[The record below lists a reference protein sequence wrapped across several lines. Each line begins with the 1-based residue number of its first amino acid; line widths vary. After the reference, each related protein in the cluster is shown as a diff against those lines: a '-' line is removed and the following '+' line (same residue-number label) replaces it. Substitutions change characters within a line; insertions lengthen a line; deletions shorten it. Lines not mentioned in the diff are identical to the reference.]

1 MKDQHYVTW
10 SCESIENMITN
21 PYISSIVNQ
30 NVLNEQENKKTRN
43 PLIFD
48 SCIHM
53 TEENV
58 SLTICPIL
66 PAGGR

>member
-1 MKDQHYVTW
+1 
-10 SCESIENMITN
+10 MISN
-21 PYISSIVNQ
+21 PCISPIVNQ
-30 NVLNEQENKKTRN
+30 NVLNEQANKKARN

-48 SCIHM
+48 SCIHV

>member
-1 MKDQHYVTW
+1 
-10 SCESIENMITN
+10 MIFN
-21 PYISSIVNQ
+21 PYISPIVNQ
-30 NVLNEQENKKTRN
+30 NVLNEQANKKTRN

-48 SCIHM
+48 SYIHVI
-53 TEENV
+53 EENV

>member
-1 MKDQHYVTW
+1 MNQHYVK
-10 SCESIENMITN
+10 SIKNFMIFH
-21 PYISSIVNQ
+21 PCISPIVNQ
-30 NVLNEQENKKTRN
+30 NVLNEQANKKARN

>member
-1 MKDQHYVTW
+1 MVTYC
-10 SCESIENMITN
+10 SKSIENMITN
-21 PYISSIVNQ
+21 SYISSIVNQ
-30 NVLNEQENKKTRN
+30 NVLNEQENKKARN